1 MNPKIIVFVTSNSY
15 KLQIAKRALNGS
27 GLKLVQKKLKVPEI
41 QDESVEKVAA
51 FSARWAS
58 NVLKRSVVVS
68 DGGCYIEALKGFPG
82 PFIKYVSRWFSAEDL
97 LQIMRGKKN
106 RHMVWKDCLAY
117 CEPGKNPTTLVSYFN
132 GKLAEKAG
140 KNVYRKNYGWMDT
153 LFIPQEFTKPLS
165 ELPTKEYIRFWSNNK
180 NYDSWQVLSRYLRNR
195 QKSKGNGC
203 Q

>member
-15 KLQIAKRALNGS
+15 KLQIAKRAFNGS

-58 NVLKRSVVVS
+58 NVLKMSVVVS

-97 LQIMRGKKN
+97 LQIMRGKKIGA
-106 RHMVWKDCLAY
+106 WY
-117 CEPGKNPTTLVSYFN
+117 GKIAWRIASQV
-132 GKLAEKAG
+132 K
-140 KNVYRKNYGWMDT
+140 
-153 LFIPQEFTKPLS
+153 IPRRS
-165 ELPTKEYIRFWSNNK
+165 
-180 NYDSWQVLSRYLRNR
+180 
-195 QKSKGNGC
+195 
-203 Q
+203 

>member
-1 MNPKIIVFVTSNSY
+1 
-15 KLQIAKRALNGS
+15 
-27 GLKLVQKKLKVPEI
+27 
-41 QDESVEKVAA
+41 
-51 FSARWAS
+51 
-58 NVLKRSVVVS
+58 
-68 DGGCYIEALKGFPG
+68 
-82 PFIKYVSRWFSAEDL
+82 
-97 LQIMRGKKN
+97 
-106 RHMVWKDCLAY
+106 MVWKDCLAY

-153 LFIPQEFTKPLS
+153 LFIPREFTKPLS